1 MTFLRTVTFDR
12 AEMASHGTALS
23 RLRADA
29 IQAVVVRNVF
39 TASESSRIVSEIE
52 ANAQDFPTTSFPAPF
67 RSHFYGMNLNL
78 ADPDLEAYFSMAP
91 GFSES
96 LAALMAPHGGFESR
110 VMAVL
115 SAIDGGRSY
124 TAPPGPPGAV
134 PYMVTTLRSH
144 HEGGYIPPHFDNEQ
158 RMRPSYRHLES
169 LIEGDTFSFVLTLSK
184 AERGGMLEVFDAPS
198 EAWSSRFQNR
208 DRTAAKPDLAAF
220 ARHAFDVEAG
230 TLVLLRSGR
239 MLHHVTPVA
248 GGTKRWT
255 ACSFMAASRAGDG
268 VYCWG

>member
-1 MTFLRTVTFDR
+1 MTFLRTVAFDR
-12 AEMASHGTALS
+12 AEVASHGTALS
-23 RLRADA
+23 RLRADD
-29 IQAVVVRNVF
+29 IQAVVIRNVF
-39 TASESSRIVSEIE
+39 TSAECASIVAEIE

-78 ADPDLEAYFSMAP
+78 ADPDLEAYFAMAP
-91 GFSES
+91 RFAKS
-96 LAALMAPHGGFESR
+96 LAALMVPHGGFDAR
-110 VMAVL
+110 VMAAF
-115 SAIDGGRSY
+115 SAIDGGRPY
-124 TAPPGPPGAV
+124 GAPPGPPGAG

-169 LIEGDTFSFVLTLSK
+169 LIAGDTFSFVLTLSK
-184 AERGGMLEVFDAPS
+184 AERGGMLEVFEAQS

-208 DRTAAKPDLAAF
+208 DRAAPKPDLSGF

-230 TLVLLRSGR
+230 TIVLLRSGR
-239 MLHHVTPVA
+239 MLHRVTPVV